1 MATTDKIIEMIG
13 AIKTIYPY
21 YSKDISLEQMAT
33 LVKTWET
40 LLKNYPDDVV
50 EIGFYKSLQICKMPP
65 TPADVIEQINGIIEA
80 YEPSNEELWGVYE
93 KALRDTWQQ
102 MQMFGYTYIDST
114 GISQGQQ
121 ARNKVEAIWAGL
133 PEKIKLHIA
142 SMGELMRLA
151 REYNF
156 NDDFC
161 TFEKQ
166 RFIKAMPIMK
176 KRQEYSGLMLD
187 GGGNNRLL
195 LK

>member
-21 YSKDISLEQMAT
+21 YSKDISDNQLRT
-33 LVKTWET
+33 LIKTWET
-40 LLKNYPDDVV
+40 LLKKYPDDVV

-65 TPADVIEQINGIIEA
+65 TPADVIEQINAIVSTF
-80 YEPSNEELWGVYE
+80 EPSDEELWGVYE

-102 MQMFGYTYIDST
+102 MQMFSYTYIDST

-142 SMGELMRLA
+142 SKGELMRLA

-156 NDDFC
+156 NDDFG

-166 RFIKAMPIMK
+166 RFMKAMPIMK
-176 KRQEYSGLMLD
+176 KRQEYSGLMLES
-187 GGGNNRLL
+187 GGNRLL